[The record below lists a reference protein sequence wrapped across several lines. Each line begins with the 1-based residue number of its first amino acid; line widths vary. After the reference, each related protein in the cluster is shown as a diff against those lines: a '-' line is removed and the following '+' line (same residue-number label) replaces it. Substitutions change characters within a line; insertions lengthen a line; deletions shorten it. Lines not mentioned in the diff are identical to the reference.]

1 MQIPLVYTS
10 LFSGSKG
17 KRKDGYCLSSLAS
30 AYNVDFVAKLV
41 SDLYDEIVKEK
52 LIL

>member
-1 MQIPLVYTS
+1 MATAFPL
-10 LFSGSKG
+10 LPMP
-17 KRKDGYCLSSLAS
+17 
-30 AYNVDFVAKLV
+30 YNVDFVAKLV